1 LALHPESKELWTVVN
16 ERDGMGDGLV
26 PDYLAKVEEGAFFGW
41 PYAYSGTLPDPNFA
55 AKRPDQVAK
64 SRAGDVLFRPH
75 SAPLGLAFYDG
86 TSFPE
91 EYRGDA
97 FVALHG
103 SWNSA
108 KPVGYMVVRVP
119 FEGGKPIGGYEVFAT
134 GFRIGGPE
142 TAVVWGRPTG
152 LAVAKDGSLLIA
164 DDTSN
169 RIFRVSYRR

>member
-1 LALHPESKELWTVVN
+1 
-16 ERDGMGDGLV
+16 
-26 PDYLAKVEEGAFFGW
+26 
-41 PYAYSGTLPDPNFA
+41 LPDPNFS

-64 SRAGDVLFRPH
+64 SRVGDVLFRSH
-75 SAPLGLAFYDG
+75 SAPIGLTFYDG
-86 TSFPE
+86 ASFPE

-97 FVALHG
+97 FVALRG

-134 GFRIGGPE
+134 GFRIGGPD